1 MTNIFC
7 LRAARLL
14 LCSPLVAWS
23 IGHSGVVVHMA
34 TESSFPFLQTNCS
47 ICCVVHSGYEVHAF
61 RKCIQDIQLLDI
73 ASFDN
78 LFFGQRGQ
86 DLVRNAVLVG
96 TRSDMKLSGTPSHPL
111 LAWRMVLWATTLA
124 MATLEA
130 TMMVRTWW

>member
-47 ICCVVHSGYEVHAF
+47 ICC
-61 RKCIQDIQLLDI
+61 
-73 ASFDN
+73 
-78 LFFGQRGQ
+78 GQRGQ

-130 TMMVRTWW
+130 TMMKIGERNACHHLIYHGV